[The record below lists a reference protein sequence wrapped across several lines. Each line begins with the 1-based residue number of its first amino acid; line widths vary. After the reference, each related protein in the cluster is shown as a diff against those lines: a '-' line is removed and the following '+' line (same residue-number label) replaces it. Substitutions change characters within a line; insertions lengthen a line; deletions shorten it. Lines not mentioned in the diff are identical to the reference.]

1 MVFLHI
7 IKNNVT
13 CALNWSQQFIQFI
26 HFKVILQKQEKII
39 SFVKIFPN
47 AFKHNK
53 SET

>member
-1 MVFLHI
+1 MLFVLWIEVSNSSKVF
-7 IKNNVT
+7 
-13 CALNWSQQFIQFI
+13 

-53 SET
+53 SETKYIKKST